1 MTHKPEKLDAKEA
14 AKHMLKA
21 KQILILSGADLS
33 LESGIPSYDSDELWK
48 RNGQKGP
55 RPREYVTLSNF
66 KTQPSEIWD
75 RYFNLISIA
84 KNC

>member
-55 RPREYVTLSNF
+55 RPREYVTLKLLPNAGHEAITEF
-66 KTQPSEIWD
+66 ME
-75 RYFNLISIA
+75 Y
-84 KNC
+84 